1 MTVRKIF
8 CGLVLLLAMGLFALA
23 RYDNQPGKPRTANI
37 EPSAVEAQRL
47 PTGLGL
53 PKVETPAMQVG
64 PSAVGTPLLP
74 ESQRFPTLIEPS
86 RIERFSM
93 PVQPLSIEI
102 KPLKIEPH
110 TITSQASTFTAPRPV
125 EPVRIVD
132 SPLPHPN
139 KLPGDILTDAQ
150 RQYETA
156 KEVGKVL
163 REEKERERMLKQIR
177 DEPTKQSVQPPM
189 MNIPRKP

>member
-8 CGLVLLLAMGLFALA
+8 FGLVLLVAMGLFALA
-23 RYDNQPGKPRTANI
+23 RYDSKPNKPHTTDI
-37 EPSAVEAQRL
+37 EPNTVKTQSL
-47 PTGLGL
+47 PTGLEL
-53 PKVETPAMQVG
+53 PKVETPVTQVG
-64 PSAVGTPLLP
+64 PSAVGTPLLT
-74 ESQRFPTLIEPS
+74 EGQRLPTLIEPP
-86 RIERFSM
+86 RIELISM
-93 PVQPLSIEI
+93 PVQPLSTGI

-110 TITSQASTFTAPRPV
+110 TMTSQASIFTAPRPV

-139 KLPGDILTDAQ
+139 KLPGDILTDSQ

-177 DEPTKQSVQPPM
+177 EEPTKQSAQPPM